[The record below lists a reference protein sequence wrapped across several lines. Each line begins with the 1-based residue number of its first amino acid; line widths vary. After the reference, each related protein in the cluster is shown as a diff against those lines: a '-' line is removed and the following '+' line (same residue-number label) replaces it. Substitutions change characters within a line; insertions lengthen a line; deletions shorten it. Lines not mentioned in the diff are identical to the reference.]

1 MSAPKST
8 AESSLLIA
16 DLFSVKGKNVLV
28 TVSAAFPRTRKTSTE
43 LRRAAALTDCASLP
57 CV

>member
-8 AESSLLIA
+8 AESSLLIN

-28 TVSAAFPRTRKTSTE
+28 TVSRQTT
-43 LRRAAALTDCASLP
+43 ALYVAD
-57 CV
+57 